1 MDITAI
7 RIKELRIFR
16 GLTQQTIADYLKM
29 DRGNYSKYER
39 GIFEF
44 SLEMIRKLSKL
55 FGVTSDYLLGLSD
68 DFSPKED

>member
-1 MDITAI
+1 MDITAN

-16 GLTQQTIADYLKM
+16 GLTQQNIADYLKV

-44 SLEMIRKLSKL
+44 SLEMIRNLSKL
-55 FGVTSDYLLGLSD
+55 FGVTSDYLLGLTD
-68 DFSPKED
+68 DYSPRKD